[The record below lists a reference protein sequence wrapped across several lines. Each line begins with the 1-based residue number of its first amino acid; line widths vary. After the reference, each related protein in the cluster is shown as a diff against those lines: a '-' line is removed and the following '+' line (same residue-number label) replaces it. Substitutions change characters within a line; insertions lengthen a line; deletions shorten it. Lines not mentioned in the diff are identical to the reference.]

1 MPATMQGGRDLV
13 ACGETHAR
21 RRLVA
26 AGLKPTRQRITVC
39 ALLFS
44 GPARHVTVEEL
55 HREAVDIGH
64 RLSLATVYNTLRQ
77 FGEAGLVRRISVPG
91 GRGYFDVETGDHH
104 HFYIAD
110 EDRIIDIPVGSVM
123 LGDLP
128 EPPEGYRIDKVDIV
142 VHLKRVVDDHG

>member
-1 MPATMQGGRDLV
+1 MPATMLSGQILGQYDEQY
-13 ACGETHAR
+13 AK

-26 AGLKPTRQRITVC
+26 AGLKPTRQRV
-39 ALLFS
+39 ALCTMLFE
-44 GPARHVTVEEL
+44 GPPRHVTVEEL
-55 HREAVDIGH
+55 HRQAADAGH
-64 RLSLATVYNTLRQ
+64 RLSLATVYNTLKQ

-91 GRGYFDVETGDHH
+91 GRGYFDVDTGDHH

-110 EDRIIDIPVGSVM
+110 EDRIIDIPVGSIA

-142 VHLKRVVDDHG
+142 VHLKRVDGDRD